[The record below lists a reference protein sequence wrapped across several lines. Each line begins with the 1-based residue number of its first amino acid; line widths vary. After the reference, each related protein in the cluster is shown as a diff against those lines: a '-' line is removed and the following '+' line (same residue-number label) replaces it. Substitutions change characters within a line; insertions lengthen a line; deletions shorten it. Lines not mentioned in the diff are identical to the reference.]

1 MKKVIKLFVVIAMT
15 ISASLATAN
24 DSFKVNVV
32 GEKKFKVEV
41 TEIQGAATSY
51 VKDAQGQILY
61 RGKSEEGKIKLIFD
75 FSILEAGEYE
85 LVVKDEYKVQSLP
98 ITVTTEGIEIDRTEL
113 QKTFFPRMEQKEDEV
128 IVKLLSDEKND
139 LFVSITDNNG
149 TVLVEDK
156 VDGKDGLIGKRYKF
170 NPGEYTITMVS
181 DDFATTS
188 RLSVRK

>member
-85 LVVKDEYKVQSLP
+85 LVVKDDYKVQSLP
-98 ITVTTEGIEIDRTEL
+98 ISVTTEGIEINREEL
-113 QKTFFPRMEQKEDEV
+113 KKTFFPRLEQTEDEV
-128 IVKLLSDEKND
+128 TVKLISDKEND
-139 LFVSITDNNG
+139 LFVNITSKDG
-149 TVLVEDK
+149 TTLVEER
-156 VDGKDGLIGKRYKF
+156 VEGKEGLIGKRYKF

-188 RLSVRK
+188 QLTVRK